1 MEVVEIE
8 VGSWDRTSACSA
20 LTSAVDGIHPEIICN
35 DFGEIVMVI
44 YMYIYMC
51 VCMYVFM
58 FCNLLLSLI
67 ITIMISMHYHYQ
79 D

>member
-1 MEVVEIE
+1 VEVVEIE

-44 YMYIYMC
+44 YYIYMC
-51 VCMYVFM
+51 VYVCFYV
-58 FCNLLLSLI
+58 L
-67 ITIMISMHYHYQ
+67 
-79 D
+79 